1 MIKKEIMM
9 ETKGNTIFNNIKDAF
24 HRRFIGWEIDDI
36 QIKELKDMEEY
47 EDAFYKEKAMK
58 KRLFAIVLPLIIIL
72 VNLQLLIDII
82 KTLMDDSHMLIK
94 LNFLFF
100 YVVLLLCYDLLMCYI
115 HQRNKYYNTDK
126 ASRLLDYM
134 FMKEHDICSVRVK
147 NGHIAYIN
155 YRATDGR
162 EKRYRP
168 HSYIMTF
175 WGCDNVKKTELDF
188 TRHCMYIPISV
199 K

>member
-1 MIKKEIMM
+1 M
-9 ETKGNTIFNNIKDAF
+9 ETKRNTIFNNIKDAF

-47 EDAFYKEKAMK
+47 EDAFYKEKVMK

-72 VNLQLLIDII
+72 VNLQLIFDII

-126 ASRLLDYM
+126 ASRLGDYR
-134 FMKEHDICSVRVK
+134 FLKDHDICSVRAR
-147 NGHIAYIN
+147 NGHIAYIT
-155 YRATDGR
+155 YRTMDGKK
-162 EKRYRP
+162 KRYKP
-168 HSYIMTF
+168 HSYIVTF
-175 WGCDNVKKTELDF
+175 WGCDEVEKPELDLNG
-188 TRHCMYIPISV
+188 HWIYIPESAPLI
-199 K
+199 